1 MLKTIRHNDA
11 DKLIVAAKLLMGV
24 LSVKEQ
30 IEDPDSYIKAN
41 QAFDANFVATVC
53 AWQEKH
59 GLTADGVI
67 GAKTWAAMGAI
78 QPTCSTSKN
87 TISGATMALQILLG
101 SNLTCDGI
109 YGKRTKSAVAV
120 FQDSRKL
127 AADGICGA
135 KTWAA
140 MLGSVESQV
149 VPTSGSTGTIM
160 QVSGKFQSTV
170 NYKQHDSRWGKK
182 VYTSCGN
189 KSQTMANSGCG
200 PTAMA
205 NIIATLIDKTVTP
218 WDLAQ
223 LAMKWGDRTA
233 SSGTAT
239 SFFRHIQEHY
249 GFKKMVG
256 TGSLDVLKSC
266 LDAGGYVVCRM
277 GPGYW
282 TSGGHYITAWKYDA
296 NNIYCNDPSSPTS
309 KRAERKYQK
318 QSDFLK
324 QRKDF
329 WCFWPERNG
338 G

>member
-1 MLKTIRHNDA
+1 MTTIKHNDSGR
-11 DKLIVAAKLLMGV
+11 LVVAAKLLMGILTV
-24 LSVKEQ
+24 REK
-30 IEDPDSYIKAN
+30 IADPDSYIKAN
-41 QAFDANFVATVC
+41 QAFDANFVASVC
-53 AWQEKH
+53 TWQGNH
-59 GLTADGVI
+59 HLTADGVI
-67 GAKTWAAMGAI
+67 GPKTWAALGAA

-87 TISGATMALQILLG
+87 SISGQTLALQLLLD
-101 SNLTCDGI
+101 SKITCDGV

-120 FQDSRKL
+120 FQDAKKL
-127 AADGICGA
+127 KADGVCGA

-140 MLGSVESQV
+140 LLGKAESEV
-149 VPTSGSTGTIM
+149 TPTSGTATPE
-160 QVSGKFQSTV
+160 SGKFKSTV

-182 VYTSCGN
+182 NYTSCGN
-189 KSQTMANSGCG
+189 KNQTMANSGCG

-205 NIIATLIDKTVTP
+205 NIIATLIDKNVTP

-239 SFFRHIQEHY
+239 SFFKHIQKHY

-256 TGSLDVLKSC
+256 AGSLEAVKAC

-282 TSGGHYITAWKYDA
+282 TNGGHYITAWKYDVTY
-296 NNIYCNDPSSPTS
+296 IYCNDPSSPTS
-309 KRAERKYQK
+309 KRAERKKQK
-318 QSDFLK
+318 LSEFLK

-329 WCFWPERNG
+329 WCYYPELEAA
-338 G
+338 